1 MLLAAVGKTIAAYGE
16 YRVLLA
22 ARSTQVVELSGR
34 RKLPVLG
41 EGDRLIENQH
51 SNISGVWKSG
61 KVGETKV
68 VNLARTN
75 RGTRRTQGA
84 NRAELRISGYRVELG
99 GGIVIAPASC

>member
-1 MLLAAVGKTIAAYGE
+1 
-16 YRVLLA
+16 
-22 ARSTQVVELSGR
+22 
-34 RKLPVLG
+34 
-41 EGDRLIENQH
+41 
-51 SNISGVWKSG
+51 
-61 KVGETKV
+61 